1 MMKKIYLKARAKINL
16 SLEILNKRSAGYHNI
31 ESVFQKINLYDEMYI
46 EKNDTNKFELETNIE
61 SINNNDNIIYK
72 AYVMLRESYDSI
84 SGIKVILNKRIPMQ
98 AGLGGG
104 SADCASFILGIN
116 KLFGLN
122 LSFFEMKKIG
132 EKLGA
137 DVVPCFYNKAIL
149 ANGIGEKI
157 TAINT
162 DFKYYIVIV
171 KPTIFCNTKEM
182 YKLIDEENKSV
193 KLGISNAIIQGL
205 QKKDIELI
213 AKNLYNR
220 FEDVQPDRGLI
231 QTIKEELIQNGAL
244 ASLMTGSGSC
254 VYGIFK
260 DRQTAKVAFQKLKF
274 NYQTYICTS
283 YNSKRSENYV

>member
-171 KPTIFCNTKEM
+171 KPTISCNTKEM